1 MKKILTTMVL
11 IAMVLSAN
19 AHHQTYHNDY
29 TCCTCNQNMYEEVI
43 KLISVM
49 EKTSCIECMEGV
61 KLNNDVMETY
71 GGEIVLK
78 KEGNSIFITHKELK
92 TMIEY
97 RFMNPHRRYCYDI
110 NSMRTELYIHN
121 VGLLEYIRKKLCRN
135 KNIKNIYIYTDQIPG
150 ASYVCIE
157 YYHL

>member
-1 MKKILTTMVL
+1 MFL

-19 AHHQTYHNDY
+19 AQCHCHQQQMRYS
-29 TCCTCNQNMYEEVI
+29 CNQNIYDEVI
-43 KLISVM
+43 KLVRVIES
-49 EKTSCIECMEGV
+49 TSCIECMEGI

-71 GGEIVLK
+71 GGEIILK
-78 KEGNSIFITHKELK
+78 KERNLILITHKELK

-97 RFMNPHRRYCYDI
+97 RLMNPHRRFVNDI
-110 NSMRTELYIHN
+110 NSIRTELYMYN
-121 VGLLEYIRKKLCRN
+121 VELLKYINKKLYYNR
-135 KNIKNIYIYTDQIPG
+135 NIKNIYIVTDQIPG

>member
-1 MKKILTTMVL
+1 MKKILTTLAL

-19 AHHQTYHNDY
+19 AQCNCQKQQVGYSLNTYD
-29 TCCTCNQNMYEEVI
+29 EVI
-43 KLISVM
+43 KLVRVM
-49 EKTSCIECMEGV
+49 ERTSCIECIEGI

-71 GGEIVLK
+71 GGEIILK
-78 KEGNSIFITHKELK
+78 KERNRILITHKELK

-97 RFMNPHRRYCYDI
+97 RLMNPHRRFVNDI
-110 NSMRTELYIHN
+110 NSIRTELYMHN
-121 VGLLEYIRKKLCRN
+121 IELLKYINKKLCRN
-135 KNIKNIYIYTDQIPG
+135 RNIKNIYIITDQIPG